1 MPKNKLQ
8 AALAALA
15 ATFCLG
21 AQAAGTVGTSF
32 PPDFPVIEDATLQKP
47 AIDSFGQPNDFS
59 HSAALRGARQIDLSG
74 QGAYD
79 PILGTAHL
87 GILNSP
93 QTRAATFE
101 FLSAP

>member
-21 AQAAGTVGTSF
+21 AQAAGTVGTSL
-32 PPDFPVIEDATLQKP
+32 PPDFLVIEDATLQKP
-47 AIDSFGQPNDFS
+47 AIDSFDQPNDFS